1 MSFIPA
7 KHKEGEN
14 MAESKAIISRNWLEL
29 IKPKGI
35 EVDKDSRPPFYGKFI
50 IEPLERGFGITL
62 GNALR
67 RVLLS
72 SLQGAA
78 ITWVK
83 IEDASHEFTSL
94 PGVKE
99 DIIDIVLNLK
109 GVRFR
114 LLSEEPQVFILEKEG
129 EGEVKAGDIQTEGR
143 AEIVNP
149 DHHIATL
156 TKDGHLKM
164 ELHVQ
169 WGKGYLPADHSQTEN
184 IGVIPIDAIFS
195 PIQKVNFTVT
205 QARVGRS
212 SDFDRLALEIW
223 TDGTLDPAEAL
234 AYAAKILKDQ
244 LSVFINFAEEEEEA
258 KVEAEKEEKP
268 EYYQYLDKKI
278 DELELSVRS
287 ANCLKNANI
296 RYIGELVQKT
306 ESEMLKTKN
315 FGRKSLN
322 ELKKILEQMGLSFGM
337 EIPDWEP
344 PKEDSKEVE

>member
-1 MSFIPA
+1 
-7 KHKEGEN
+7 
-14 MAESKAIISRNWLEL
+14 MAETKNLISRNWLEL
-29 IKPKGI
+29 IKPKG
-35 EVDKDSRPPFYGKFI
+35 VQVHNDSRPPFYGKFV
-50 IEPLERGFGITL
+50 IEPLERGFGVTI

-83 IEDASHEFTSL
+83 IDGTTHEFSSL
-94 PGVKE
+94 PGVRE
-99 DIIDIVLNLK
+99 DVIDIILNLK
-109 GVRFR
+109 GVRFK
-114 LLSEEPQVFILEKEG
+114 LYDEEPKTFILEKAG
-129 EGEVKAGDIQTEGR
+129 PGEVKAGDIQTDGQG
-143 AEIVNP
+143 EIVNP

-156 TKDGHLKM
+156 SKDGHLKM
-164 ELHVQ
+164 ELHVE
-169 WGKGYLPADHSQTEN
+169 WGKGYRPADPSSVEE
-184 IGVIPIDAIFS
+184 IGVIPVDAIFS
-195 PIQKVNFTVT
+195 PIQRVNFNVT

-212 SDFDRLALEIW
+212 SDFDRLVMEIW
-223 TDGTLDPAEAL
+223 TDGTVDAQDAM

-244 LSVFINFAEEEEEA
+244 LTVFINFTEEETTEEKTAEES
-258 KVEAEKEEKP
+258 KP
-268 EYYQYLDKKI
+268 EYYKYLDKRI

-322 ELKKILEQMGLSFGM
+322 ELKNILSSMGLSFGM
-337 EIPDWEP
+337 QITDWKP
-344 PKEDSKEVE
+344 PEEAKEEA

>member
-1 MSFIPA
+1 MVETKVPV
-7 KHKEGEN
+7 
-14 MAESKAIISRNWLEL
+14 SRNWLEL
-29 IKPKGI
+29 IKPKGVQI
-35 EVDKDSRPPFYGKFI
+35 DEDTKPPFYGKFI
-50 IEPLERGFGITL
+50 VEPLERGFGVTL

-78 ITWVK
+78 VTWVK
-83 IEDASHEFTSL
+83 IEGASHEFTSL
-94 PGVKE
+94 PGVVE
-99 DIIDIVLNLK
+99 DVVDIILNIK
-109 GVRFR
+109 QVRFK
-114 LLSEEPQVFILEKEG
+114 LFDEEPKVFVLEKEE
-129 EGEVKAGDIQTEGR
+129 EGEVKAGDIQTNGQ

-149 DHHIATL
+149 DLHIATL
-156 TKDGHLKM
+156 TKGGRLKM

-169 WGKGYLPADHSQTEN
+169 WGKGYLPAELSQGKE
-184 IGVIPIDAIFS
+184 IGIIPVDAIFS
-195 PIQKVNFTVT
+195 PITRVNFTVT
-205 QARVGRS
+205 QARVGRR
-212 SDFDRLALEIW
+212 SDYDRLVMEIW
-223 TDGTLDPAEAL
+223 TDGTVDPRDAL

-244 LSVFINFAEEEEEA
+244 LSVFINFAEEEKTA
-258 KVEAEKEEKP
+258 EAEREEEKKP

-322 ELKKILEQMGLSFGM
+322 ELKKILAEMGLSFGM
-337 EIPDWEP
+337 EIPDWKP
-344 PKEDSKEVE
+344 PESEENKEG

>member
-1 MSFIPA
+1 
-7 KHKEGEN
+7 
-14 MAESKAIISRNWLEL
+14 MAETKALISRNWLEL
-29 IKPKGI
+29 IKPKGVQVH
-35 EVDKDSRPPFYGKFI
+35 EDSRPPYYGKFI
-50 IEPLERGFGITL
+50 IEPLERGFGVTL

-83 IEDASHEFTSL
+83 IEGAAHEFTSL
-94 PGVKE
+94 PGVVE
-99 DIIDIVLNLK
+99 DVIDIILNLK
-109 GVRFR
+109 GVRFK
-114 LLSEEPQVFILEKEG
+114 LFDEEPKIFVLEKEG
-129 EGEVKAGDIQTEGR
+129 AGEVKAGDIKTNGQ
-143 AEIVNP
+143 AEVVNP

-156 TKDGHLKM
+156 TKDGRLKIEM
-164 ELHVQ
+164 NVE
-169 WGKGYLPADHSQTEN
+169 WGKGYQPADLSKIDEL
-184 IGVIPIDAIFS
+184 GVIPVDAIFS

-212 SDFDRLALEIW
+212 SDFDRLVMEIW
-223 TDGTLDPAEAL
+223 TDGTVEPADAM
-234 AYAAKILKDQ
+234 AFAAKILKDQ
-244 LSVFINFAEEEEEA
+244 LTVFINFAEEET
-258 KVEAEKEEKP
+258 EAEQVSEEEEKP

-322 ELKKILEQMGLSFGM
+322 ELKKVLEKMGLSFGM
-337 EIPDWEP
+337 EIPDWKPPEE
-344 PKEDSKEVE
+344 PKEAH

>member
-1 MSFIPA
+1 
-7 KHKEGEN
+7 
-14 MAESKAIISRNWLEL
+14 MAETKVPISRNWLEL
-29 IKPKGI
+29 IKPKGVQ
-35 EVDKDSRPPFYGKFI
+35 VDEDSQPPFYGKFI
-50 IEPLERGFGITL
+50 IEPLERGFGVTL

-83 IEDASHEFTSL
+83 IDGAAHEFTSL
-94 PGVKE
+94 PGVVE
-99 DIIDIVLNLK
+99 DVIDIILNLK

-114 LLSEEPQVFILEKEG
+114 LLDEEPKVFRLEKEG
-129 EGEVKAGDIQTEGR
+129 EGEVKAADIQTDGQ

-156 TKDGHLKM
+156 TKGGKLKM

-169 WGKGYLPADHSQTEN
+169 WGKGYLPADPAKAEE
-184 IGVIPIDAIFS
+184 IGVIPVDAIFS
-195 PIQKVNFTVT
+195 PVKKVNFTVT

-212 SDFDRLALEIW
+212 SDFDRLVMEVW
-223 TDGTLDPAEAL
+223 TDGTVDPADAL
-234 AYAAKILKDQ
+234 AFAAKILKDQ
-244 LSVFINFAEEEEEA
+244 LTVFINFTEEEGEAEA
-258 KVEAEKEEKP
+258 KAEAEKKP

-322 ELKKILEQMGLSFGM
+322 ELKKILEQMGLQFGM
-337 EIPDWEP
+337 QIPDWKPPEEE
-344 PKEDSKEVE
+344 PKEEAQ

>member
-1 MSFIPA
+1 MVETKVPV
-7 KHKEGEN
+7 
-14 MAESKAIISRNWLEL
+14 SRNWLEL
-29 IKPKGI
+29 IKPKGVQI
-35 EVDKDSRPPFYGKFI
+35 DEDTKPPFYGKFI
-50 IEPLERGFGITL
+50 VEPLERGFGVTL

-78 ITWVK
+78 VTWVK
-83 IEDASHEFTSL
+83 IEGAPHEFTSL
-94 PGVKE
+94 PGVVE
-99 DIIDIVLNLK
+99 DVVDIILNIK
-109 GVRFR
+109 QVRFK
-114 LLSEEPQVFILEKEG
+114 LFDEEPKVFVLEKEE
-129 EGEVKAGDIQTEGR
+129 EGEVKAGDIQTNGQ

-149 DHHIATL
+149 DLHIATL
-156 TKDGHLKM
+156 TKGGRLKM

-169 WGKGYLPADHSQTEN
+169 WGKGYHPAELSQSKE
-184 IGVIPIDAIFS
+184 IGVIPVDAIFS
-195 PIQKVNFTVT
+195 PITRVNFTVT
-205 QARVGRS
+205 QARVGRR
-212 SDFDRLALEIW
+212 SDYDRLVMEIW
-223 TDGTLDPAEAL
+223 TDGTVDPRDAL

-244 LSVFINFAEEEEEA
+244 LTVFINFAEEEKA
-258 KVEAEKEEKP
+258 AEAEREEEKKP

-322 ELKKILEQMGLSFGM
+322 ELKKILAEMGLSFGM
-337 EIPDWEP
+337 EIPDWKP
-344 PKEDSKEVE
+344 PESEENKEG

>member
-1 MSFIPA
+1 
-7 KHKEGEN
+7 
-14 MAESKAIISRNWLEL
+14 MAETKVPISRNWLEL
-29 IKPKGI
+29 IKPKGVQ
-35 EVDKDSRPPFYGKFI
+35 VDEDSRPPFYGKFV
-50 IEPLERGFGITL
+50 IEPLERGFGVTL

-83 IEDASHEFTSL
+83 IDGAAHEFTSL
-94 PGVKE
+94 PGVVE
-99 DIIDIVLNLK
+99 DVIDIILNLK

-114 LLSEEPQVFILEKEG
+114 LLDEEPKVFRLEKEG
-129 EGEVKAGDIQTEGR
+129 EGEVKAADIQTDGQ

-156 TKDGHLKM
+156 TKGGKLKM

-169 WGKGYLPADHSQTEN
+169 WGKGYLPADPAKAEE
-184 IGVIPIDAIFS
+184 IGVIPVDAIFS
-195 PIQKVNFTVT
+195 PVKKVNFTVT

-212 SDFDRLALEIW
+212 SDFDRLVMEIW
-223 TDGTLDPAEAL
+223 TDGTVDPADAL
-234 AYAAKILKDQ
+234 AFAAKILKDQ
-244 LSVFINFAEEEEEA
+244 LTVFINFTEEEGEAEA
-258 KVEAEKEEKP
+258 KAEAEKKP

-322 ELKKILEQMGLSFGM
+322 ELKKILEQMGLQFGM
-337 EIPDWEP
+337 QIPDWKPPEEE
-344 PKEDSKEVE
+344 PKEEAH

>member
-1 MSFIPA
+1 
-7 KHKEGEN
+7 
-14 MAESKAIISRNWLEL
+14 MAETKVPISRNWLEL
-29 IKPKGI
+29 IKPKG
-35 EVDKDSRPPFYGKFI
+35 VQVHGDSCPPFYGKFI
-50 IEPLERGFGITL
+50 IEPLERGFGVTL

-72 SLQGAA
+72 SLQGVA

-83 IEDASHEFTSL
+83 IEGVSHEFTSL
-94 PGVKE
+94 PGVVE
-99 DIIDIVLNLK
+99 DVIDIILNLK
-109 GVRFR
+109 GVRFK
-114 LLSEEPQVFILEKEG
+114 LFDEEPKIFVLEKEG
-129 EGEVKAGDIQTEGR
+129 GGEVKAGDIQTNGQ

-156 TKDGHLKM
+156 TKDGRLKIEM
-164 ELHVQ
+164 HVE
-169 WGKGYLPADHSQTEN
+169 WGKGYQPADLSKVEE
-184 IGVIPIDAIFS
+184 IGIIPVDAVFS

-212 SDFDRLALEIW
+212 SDFDRLVMEIW
-223 TDGTLDPAEAL
+223 TDGTVDPADAM

-244 LSVFINFAEEEEEA
+244 LTIFINFAEEEAETEKAREE
-258 KVEAEKEEKP
+258 EEKP
-268 EYYQYLDKKI
+268 EYYKYLDKKI

-322 ELKKILEQMGLSFGM
+322 ELKKVLEKMGLSFGM
-337 EIPDWEP
+337 QIPDWKP
-344 PKEDSKEVE
+344 PEEAKEAQ

>member
-1 MSFIPA
+1 
-7 KHKEGEN
+7 
-14 MAESKAIISRNWLEL
+14 MAETKVPISRNWLEL
-29 IKPKGI
+29 IKPKGVQVH
-35 EVDKDSRPPFYGKFI
+35 EDSNPPFYGKFI
-50 IEPLERGFGITL
+50 VEPLERGFGVTL

-83 IEDASHEFTSL
+83 IDGASHEFTSL
-94 PGVKE
+94 PGVVE
-99 DIIDIVLNLK
+99 DVIDIILNLK
-109 GVRFR
+109 GVRFK
-114 LLSEEPQVFILEKEG
+114 LFDEEPKIFRLEKEG
-129 EGEVKAGDIQTEGR
+129 EGEVKASDIQTDGQ

-156 TKDGHLKM
+156 TKDGRLKM
-164 ELHVQ
+164 ELHVE
-169 WGKGYLPADHSQTEN
+169 WGKGYVPADLSKIDE
-184 IGVIPIDAIFS
+184 IGVIPVDAIFS
-195 PIQKVNFTVT
+195 PIQKVNFNVT

-212 SDFDRLALEIW
+212 SDFDRLVMEIW
-223 TDGTLDPAEAL
+223 TDGTVDPADAM

-244 LSVFINFAEEEEEA
+244 LTVFINFAEEET
-258 KVEAEKEEKP
+258 EAEKPVEEEKP
-268 EYYQYLDKKI
+268 EYYKYLDKRI

-322 ELKKILEQMGLSFGM
+322 ELKKILEGMGLSFGM
-337 EIPDWEP
+337 KIPDWKP
-344 PKEDSKEVE
+344 PEEAQEAQ

>member
-1 MSFIPA
+1 
-7 KHKEGEN
+7 
-14 MAESKAIISRNWLEL
+14 MAETKTLVSRNWLEL

-35 EVDKDSRPPFYGKFI
+35 EVDKDSRPPFYGKFV

-83 IEDASHEFTSL
+83 IEDAPHEFTSL
-94 PGVKE
+94 PGVVE

-114 LLSEEPQVFILEKEG
+114 LFDEEPKIFLLEKEG
-129 EGEVKAGDIQTEGR
+129 EGEVKAGDIQTNGQ
-143 AEIVNP
+143 AEVVNP

-156 TKDGHLKM
+156 TKGGRLKM

-169 WGKGYLPADHSQTEN
+169 WGKGYQPADHAQADG

-195 PIQKVNFTVT
+195 PIQKANFTVT

-212 SDFDRLALEIW
+212 SDFDRLVMEIW
-223 TDGTLDPAEAL
+223 TDGTVEPADAL

-244 LSVFINFAEEEEEA
+244 LSVFINFAEEEEAA
-258 KVEAEKEEKP
+258 KAEAEAEERP
-268 EYYQYLDKKI
+268 EYYKYLDKKI

-337 EIPDWEP
+337 EIPDWKP
-344 PKEDSKEVE
+344 PTEDSKEAE

>member
-1 MSFIPA
+1 
-7 KHKEGEN
+7 
-14 MAESKAIISRNWLEL
+14 MAETKVPISRNWLEL
-29 IKPKGI
+29 IKPKGVQ
-35 EVDKDSRPPFYGKFI
+35 VDEDSRPPFYGKFI
-50 IEPLERGFGITL
+50 IEPLERGFGVTL

-83 IEDASHEFTSL
+83 IDGAAHEFTSL
-94 PGVKE
+94 PGVVE
-99 DIIDIVLNLK
+99 DVIDIILNLK

-114 LLSEEPQVFILEKEG
+114 LFDEEPKIFRLEKEG
-129 EGEVKAGDIQTEGR
+129 EGEVKAGDIQTDGQ

-156 TKDGHLKM
+156 TKGGKLKM

-169 WGKGYLPADHSQTEN
+169 WGKGYLPADPSKAEE
-184 IGVIPIDAIFS
+184 IGVIPVDAIFS
-195 PIQKVNFTVT
+195 PVKKVNFTVT

-212 SDFDRLALEIW
+212 SDFDRLVMEVW
-223 TDGTLDPAEAL
+223 TDGTVDPADAL

-244 LSVFINFAEEEEEA
+244 LTVFINFTEEETETET
-258 KVEAEKEEKP
+258 KSEAEKKP

-322 ELKKILEQMGLSFGM
+322 ELKKILEQMGLQFGM
-337 EIPDWEP
+337 EIPDWKPPEEE
-344 PKEDSKEVE
+344 PKEEVH